1 MANDQHHPSGDSRR
15 AVTLRT
21 SSAVIRR
28 RRRVTIPI
36 GAMASLSS
44 LVPLA
49 PLAPMTPLAS
59 MTPLVAPAGTTRMGL
74 PQTTPRIVVERL
86 RPFFLADPDFATSL
100 RLQLDAVR
108 AEIFPRTSSHAVS
121 RPTPR

>member
-1 MANDQHHPSGDSRR
+1 
-15 AVTLRT
+15 VTL
-21 SSAVIRR
+21 
-28 RRRVTIPI
+28 PI

-49 PLAPMTPLAS
+49 PMTPLAS
-59 MTPLVAPAGTTRMGL
+59 MVPLAAQAGTTRMGL

-108 AEIFPRTSSHAVS
+108 AEIFPRTSSHGVS

>member
-1 MANDQHHPSGDSRR
+1 M
-15 AVTLRT
+15 TL
-21 SSAVIRR
+21 
-28 RRRVTIPI
+28 PI

-49 PLAPMTPLAS
+49 PMTPMTPLAS
-59 MTPLVAPAGTTRMGL
+59 MVPVAVHAGTTRMGL

-108 AEIFPRTSSHAVS
+108 AEIFPRTSSHGVS

>member
-1 MANDQHHPSGDSRR
+1 M
-15 AVTLRT
+15 TL
-21 SSAVIRR
+21 
-28 RRRVTIPI
+28 PI
-36 GAMASLSS
+36 GAMASLASIAPLAS

-49 PLAPMTPLAS
+49 DEPSA
-59 MTPLVAPAGTTRMGL
+59 TRMGL
-74 PQTTPRIVVERL
+74 PHTTPRIVVERL

-108 AEIFPRTSSHAVS
+108 AEIFPRTSSHGVS

>member
-1 MANDQHHPSGDSRR
+1 
-15 AVTLRT
+15 
-21 SSAVIRR
+21 
-28 RRRVTIPI
+28 
-36 GAMASLSS
+36 MASLSS
-44 LVPLA
+44 LVP
-49 PLAPMTPLAS
+49 MTPLAS
-59 MTPLVAPAGTTRMGL
+59 MAPVAAHGDTTRMGL

-108 AEIFPRTSSHAVS
+108 AEIFPRTSSHGVS